1 MRLHL
6 CILLSLVAWLS
17 WGCPKQPPTKNY
29 QDALA
34 ALEAAKREMADKCA
48 KDELASA
55 ERMIEQAKKL
65 MDEGKYDLARDTFD
79 AAKKLAE
86 KAAEE
91 SKSNREECLKRI
103 AAANQ
108 PPPRDTTPAVPNV
121 ISSTEVPVPDNRE
134 SLEPIYFGFN
144 QYSLSP
150 ETKQQLQK
158 HAEWI
163 RRHSDAKVQIEG
175 HCDQRGSVEY
185 NLALGE
191 RRAIAVRQYLL
202 KLGIPAE
209 RVSVISY
216 GHQRPSDPR
225 MTDEAYTKNR
235 RAEFKVSR

>member
-1 MRLHL
+1 MRLHRCL
-6 CILLSLVAWLS
+6 IFAFLALALG
-17 WGCPKQPPTKNY
+17 GCPKQPPTKNY

-55 ERMIEQAKKL
+55 ERMIDQAKKL

-91 SKSNREECLKRI
+91 SKSNREECLKRL
-103 AAANQ
+103 AAANR
-108 PPPRDTTPAVPNV
+108 PPVDRTPGVPNV

-134 SLEPIYFGFN
+134 ALDPIYFGFN
-144 QYSLSP
+144 QYALSP

-158 HAEWI
+158 HADWI
-163 RRHSDAKVQIEG
+163 RRNTDAKVQIEG

-191 RRAIAVRQYLL
+191 RRAIAVRQYLI
-202 KLGIPAE
+202 KLGIPSD

-216 GHQRPSDPR
+216 GHQRPADPR
-225 MTDEAYTKNR
+225 MTTEAYNKNR